1 MENTSAEDQ
10 DQDQTSSEEEMLP
23 LSWYANEGTQS
34 KRTIRLQ
41 GLINNQEILILVD
54 SGSSSTFISSATAQ
68 KLQFHQED
76 TVSVQIT
83 VANGSQIPS
92 TKIVKDVTWW
102 TQGHTFTTD
111 ARVLDLKFYDM
122 VLGMDWLEK
131 YSPM

>member
-1 MENTSAEDQ
+1 M
-10 DQDQTSSEEEMLP
+10 
-23 LSWYANEGTQS
+23 
-34 KRTIRLQ
+34 
-41 GLINNQEILILVD
+41 D

-76 TVSVQIT
+76 TVSVQVT

-92 TKIVKDVTWW
+92 TKIVKYVAWW